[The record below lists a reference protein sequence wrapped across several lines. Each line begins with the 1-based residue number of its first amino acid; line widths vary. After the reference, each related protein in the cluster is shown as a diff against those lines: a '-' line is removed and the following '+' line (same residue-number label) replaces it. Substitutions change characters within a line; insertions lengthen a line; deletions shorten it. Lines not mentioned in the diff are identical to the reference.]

1 MRYCVSHACVIN
13 REFGNYLREFFEL
26 KDFQRRMKN
35 WQIQTEGLERAYRV
49 CAANGDG
56 GSVEVVV

>member
-1 MRYCVSHACVIN
+1 MRYCVFHTCDKSRVWK
-13 REFGNYLREFFEL
+13 LVREFFEL